1 MRHDHRSGSLIAR
14 ISVVGA
20 LCLAAGCSS
29 DNNGSSLGS
38 TGGTGNGTG
47 SGGSA
52 NGTGTGGSAN
62 GTGTGGTGGGV
73 ATGGSG
79 NTGAVAACNGL
90 PFTDTGSA
98 GAGTAGAGTAGAGG
112 GDTVCTGVAL
122 EAERIPMDLFFMMDR
137 SISMG
142 EMLPSGMTRWE
153 ALHAAVAAYVAG
165 AGTTDI
171 GTGLGFFAQTGSTNT
186 TIECDVNGYAQPDVG
201 IGPLATT
208 GPLMLDAMDAL
219 TPGGLTPTVPALKG
233 AIQYAQSWATD
244 HPTRQAAVAL
254 VSDGYP
260 TQCDNSPAS
269 VAAAAAD
276 GYNGTPSIRTYVI
289 GVGAVARF
297 NLQSYAQSG
306 GTVQAYTVD
315 DGDVTA
321 TFVDTVA
328 NITSSPLAC
337 EFQIPPPTSTNWI
350 DYDHVQIV
358 YTPAVGGA
366 EEVPYLTS
374 SSGCGTSANGGWY
387 YDADPA
393 VRDPTTIR
401 VCPCTCA
408 RFAAGRVDVRI
419 GCTPRQGP
427 R

>member
-1 MRHDHRSGSLIAR
+1 
-14 ISVVGA
+14 VGGA
-20 LCLAAGCSS
+20 
-29 DNNGSSLGS
+29 
-38 TGGTGNGTG
+38 
-47 SGGSA
+47 SA
-52 NGTGTGGSAN
+52 
-62 GTGTGGTGGGV
+62 
-73 ATGGSG
+73 
-79 NTGAVAACNGL
+79 
-90 PFTDTGSA
+90 
-98 GAGTAGAGTAGAGG
+98 
-112 GDTVCTGVAL
+112 VCTGVSV
-122 EAERIPMDLFFMMDR
+122 EAERIPIDLFFMMDR

-142 EMLPSGMTRWE
+142 ETLPSGMTRWE
-153 ALHAAVAAYVAG
+153 ALHDAVSAYVAG
-165 AGTTDI
+165 AGTSDI
-171 GTGLGFFAQTGSTNT
+171 GTGIGFFAQTGSTNT
-186 TIECDVNGYAQPDVG
+186 SIECDVAGYAQPDVG

-208 GPLMLDAMDAL
+208 GPQILDAMDAL

-233 AIQYAQSWATD
+233 AIQYAQGWASD

-289 GVGAVARF
+289 GVGEVAKF

-321 TFVDTVA
+321 TFVDTLS
-328 NITSSPLAC
+328 NITSSKLEC
-337 EFQIPPPTSTNWI
+337 NFQIPPPTTNNWI

-358 YTPAVGGA
+358 YTPAVGDA

-374 SSGCGTSANGGWY
+374 SGGCGTSANGGWY
-387 YDADPA
+387 YDIDPD
-393 VRDPTTIR
+393 VSDPTTIR